1 MLGETFEFV
10 TDKVRY
16 ISEKVMHQPHQIT
29 VFECEGRDYLVRGY
43 NKPKQ
48 AFKFYGGRGL
58 LELDSYGTFDF
69 YLKKFDEHISVEK
82 PKVLCKNLIFGGLM
96 IDFGGTI
103 NSRNHITGE
112 KFELTFFEA
121 QGKNISYLS
130 GKGYD
135 KNG

>member
-1 MLGETFEFV
+1 
-10 TDKVRY
+10 
-16 ISEKVMHQPHQIT
+16 
-29 VFECEGRDYLVRGY
+29 
-43 NKPKQ
+43 
-48 AFKFYGGRGL
+48 L

-96 IDFGGTI
+96 IDFGGAI